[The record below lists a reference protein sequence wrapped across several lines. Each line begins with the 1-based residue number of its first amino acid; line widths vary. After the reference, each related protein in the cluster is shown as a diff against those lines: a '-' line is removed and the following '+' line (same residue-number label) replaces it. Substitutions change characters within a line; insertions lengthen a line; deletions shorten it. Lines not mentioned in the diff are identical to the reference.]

1 MFAKRL
7 ALFATVMTLLSVAFW
22 GHAGPR
28 ARGGWELLGEKVV
41 TDRLDRDIVVV
52 TGAEGRFRAIRIE
65 VRDRPVQFHK
75 VIVNF
80 GDGTSHEV
88 ALRRVIRAGGQSR
101 RVDLPGAA
109 RVIRTIEFVYD
120 AQSLGG
126 SARVL
131 VFGT

>member
-1 MFAKRL
+1 MR
-7 ALFATVMTLLSVAFW
+7 VQ
-22 GHAGPR
+22 AGPR

-41 TDRLDRDIVVV
+41 TDRLDRDVVVV
-52 TGAEGRFRAIRIE
+52 TAAEGRFRAIRIE

-75 VIVNF
+75 VVVNF
-80 GDGTSHEV
+80 GDGTSREIE
-88 ALRRVIRAGGQSR
+88 LRRVIRAGGQSR
-101 RVDLPGAA
+101 RIDLPGAA
-109 RVIRTIEFVYD
+109 RVIRSIEFVYD